1 MTIRRQYTLPNC
13 NLILEGMS
21 GEDALNP
28 QAPMTVL
35 LNAECQFP
43 GISDPLVGG
52 RDFLEALIAAVSR
65 YAQCLLSGV
74 PVRSKPG
81 DAAAQVS
88 LAAAEGHRH
97 CLTLASQEKGDDPS
111 STVITLT
118 TVQLFD
124 LMEAIDQLLADG
136 QTLPN
141 LSLNLASVP
150 RRDTQP
156 QEPLVQRAAP
166 LAVGT
171 SSLVAAAALLFLVP
185 NPEVDP
191 ERLQRRDSATPAT
204 ETSDSPDAVTEP
216 PSADSEASPDRVE
229 APEAAAALARLAD
242 APAIEEGDALTQ
254 LQAQLVADLTAA
266 LGETTFETDL
276 IYQVAMAETGEILG
290 YRAESDPAL
299 LAVDA
304 TPLPELTYVP
314 VDPEARV
321 DEPVAQ
327 FQVTFGAD
335 GTVTAT
341 PIVSATP
348 RSADPETEEADEA
361 AATAE
366 TTAAVDSPPLS
377 ADITTEVDDRDR
389 LQAMNDDLYGTLR
402 DARDRREFDTD
413 LVYRVRW
420 TETGELVGFEPDSN
434 TAADEISATPLP
446 ELLVLNP
453 PDDDAPQADFR
464 VVFGEDGVLEV
475 SPWNGWPR

>member
-1 MTIRRQYTLPNC
+1 
-13 NLILEGMS
+13 
-21 GEDALNP
+21 
-28 QAPMTVL
+28 
-35 LNAECQFP
+35 
-43 GISDPLVGG
+43 VG
-52 RDFLEALIAAVSR
+52 
-65 YAQCLLSGV
+65 
-74 PVRSKPG
+74 
-81 DAAAQVS
+81 
-88 LAAAEGHRH
+88 
-97 CLTLASQEKGDDPS
+97 
-111 STVITLT
+111 
-118 TVQLFD
+118 
-124 LMEAIDQLLADG
+124 
-136 QTLPN
+136 
-141 LSLNLASVP
+141 
-150 RRDTQP
+150 
-156 QEPLVQRAAP
+156 
-166 LAVGT
+166 
-171 SSLVAAAALLFLVP
+171 
-185 NPEVDP
+185 P

-216 PSADSEASPDRVE
+216 PSADGEASPDRVE

-420 TETGELVGFEPDSN
+420 TEAGELVGFEPDSN

-446 ELLVLNP
+446 ELLVLDP
-453 PDDDAPQADFR
+453 PGDDAPQADFR